1 MSEDFKIL
9 SAREHCRLRPG
20 MYVGSTSKESIEQFV
35 FGKWKTAVYIPA
47 LNKMISEI
55 LDNSID
61 EFIRS
66 GGKFATNIDVSI
78 KSNTI
83 TVSDNGRGIPQD
95 EIPTPEGDTI
105 LRPVAAWTKNNAGTS
120 FGDNRTTIGAHGLG
134 AALVNYM
141 SSSFVGSTW
150 QNGDLLEVVCTDG
163 GLNTTV
169 KKKSREGSGTEVSFS
184 PDFSLFEV
192 SSLQELDTIEL
203 IEDRLISLQMAFPEI
218 RFSFNRKRIQVR
230 DMKRYA
236 EMFLEEGASF
246 VLEKTENLSFFFA
259 SSNDGFRTNSFI
271 NGVNTRQGGTYVDYI
286 TNNVIDEVLTLIRK
300 KHKIEV
306 AKSVIKNGVT
316 FVLFARNF
324 TNPKF
329 DSQTKERLTNPASN
343 VKDHHENSG
352 VHDFKHIARRIFA
365 ANDIIEPIIAA
376 QLAKKLADDKRNA
389 LVAQKKLKKVKVA
402 KHIAANNENAML
414 ALVEGD
420 CVEENTLVETLSGP
434 KKIKDL
440 NTQDFVITHK
450 NRYKRVLS
458 KSFSLKEGIRVNGN
472 IYSKNHRLFVY
483 NVETNAFDV
492 TEVQNID
499 PKKHKLV
506 RNRIVHNGI
515 ENSVHVVR
523 NIKKGGVLITDDVKM
538 VFSNEHEILFLTK
551 ELEIITK
558 KYKEIVV
565 GDVIFL

>member
-1 MSEDFKIL
+1 
-9 SAREHCRLRPG
+9 
-20 MYVGSTSKESIEQFV
+20 
-35 FGKWKTAVYIPA
+35 
-47 LNKMISEI
+47 
-55 LDNSID
+55 
-61 EFIRS
+61 
-66 GGKFATNIDVSI
+66 
-78 KSNTI
+78 
-83 TVSDNGRGIPQD
+83 
-95 EIPTPEGDTI
+95 
-105 LRPVAAWTKNNAGTS
+105 
-120 FGDNRTTIGAHGLG
+120 
-134 AALVNYM
+134 
-141 SSSFVGSTW
+141 
-150 QNGDLLEVVCTDG
+150 
-163 GLNTTV
+163 
-169 KKKSREGSGTEVSFS
+169 
-184 PDFSLFEV
+184 
-192 SSLQELDTIEL
+192 
-203 IEDRLISLQMAFPEI
+203 
-218 RFSFNRKRIQVR
+218 
-230 DMKRYA
+230 
-236 EMFLEEGASF
+236 
-246 VLEKTENLSFFFA
+246 
-259 SSNDGFRTNSFI
+259 
-271 NGVNTRQGGTYVDYI
+271 
-286 TNNVIDEVLTLIRK
+286 LIRK